1 MMELLQR
8 GGSQAQVA
16 FVLVVLGLPLLIMAA
31 AVWYRRQNPTRAAI
45 TAASAARTQGELPL
59 RQYEI
64 GRDAALGA
72 AQPTSSGT
80 LSLALLGTAGLIMA
94 LGLMNFL
101 STPGPL
107 LVADVLR
114 GRLELALNQS
124 SAQFVA
130 YISRSLISGSMASMM
145 AFPALM
151 VAALGFG
158 FLRTWLLGAPLD
170 RALQTLI
177 ADIDP
182 DNESSELQKIA
193 AGLRAETRRRWSVT
207 AFILGP
213 FWYLFHSDGPRFVRT
228 MAVYLLLLLVGLG
241 IWYLPVKLIWGGEP
255 LHSGTAVGI
264 LWFYLRDAIVGLC
277 GLPVAFYAGIKR
289 DT

>member
-1 MMELLQR
+1 M
-8 GGSQAQVA
+8 AQIA
-16 FVLVVLGLPLLIMAA
+16 FTLVVLGLPLLIMAGA
-31 AVWYRRQNPTRAAI
+31 IWYRRQNPTLAAI
-45 TAASAARTQGELPL
+45 AAASAARTQEKPIV
-59 RQYEI
+59 RQYEA
-64 GRDAALGA
+64 GRDAALSA
-72 AQPTSSGT
+72 AQPTSAGT

-114 GRLELALNQS
+114 GRLELPLDQTPI
-124 SAQFVA
+124 QFA
-130 YISRSLISGSMASMM
+130 AFISRSLISGSMASMM

-170 RALQTLI
+170 RALQALI

-182 DNESSELQKIA
+182 DNESSELQEIA
-193 AGLRAETRRRWSVT
+193 SGLQAESRRRWSVT

-228 MAVYLLLLLVGLG
+228 MAVYLVLLLVGLG
-241 IWYLPVKLIWGGEP
+241 IWYLPVKFVWGNEP
-255 LHSGTAVGI
+255 LHAGTAASLV
-264 LWFYLRDAIVGLC
+264 WFYLRDAIVGLC
-277 GLPVAFYAGIKR
+277 GLPVAFYVGIKR